1 MTGPLK
7 NARHERFAQERAK
20 GLSIDAAYVAAGF
33 KANRGNAARLNTNEG
48 VRLRLAELM
57 AGAAEEAKIDAA
69 WVLTQAVD
77 LHTKAK
83 AAGAFSPAARALEL
97 VGKHVEVQAFREQM
111 NLTGLVEYKNLSD
124 AEINAR
130 IAAHEAARAAE
141 QPTTH

>member
-1 MTGPLK
+1 MSGPLK
-7 NARHERFAQERAK
+7 NARHERFAQAVVA
-20 GLSIDAAYVAAGF
+20 GATIADAYEAAGY
-33 KANRGNAARLNTNEG
+33 KRDEKNAARLTKNDG
-48 VRLRLAELM
+48 VAARISELQAM
-57 AGAAEEAKIDAA
+57 AAEKAVINAA
-69 WVLTQAVD
+69 WVLEQAVD

-124 AEINAR
+124 AEIDAR
-130 IAAHEAARAAE
+130 IAAHEASRAAD